1 MVVIKIQDNTKSR
14 QEKID
19 VLEKIVSK

>member
-19 VLEKIVSK
+19 VLEKNSK